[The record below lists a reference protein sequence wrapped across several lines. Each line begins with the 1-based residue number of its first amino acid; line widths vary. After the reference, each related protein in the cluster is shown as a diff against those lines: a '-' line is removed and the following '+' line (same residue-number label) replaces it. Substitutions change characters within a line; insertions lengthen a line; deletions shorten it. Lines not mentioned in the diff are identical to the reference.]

1 MNALPSLSLS
11 ALRSVAVPADG
22 VAVAEG
28 ATDGDEGE
36 NGAFQSFLELIGLMA
51 APAAALPDAAPA
63 MAEAAPSAG
72 GTGKNLPLPH
82 LPQAKPI
89 DAAFTIVLPGEI
101 AATPLA
107 ETDGKGLP
115 DALAAVVSGEMADE
129 PVIAAAPRKALPADI
144 PARMPTIVQPPSAA
158 AMKPVALPEGSSPDR
173 QPVEGENAETAQGE
187 RPAATPTVQRSETQ
201 ATILTARSGGDM
213 QVQLVAAPVHETKP
227 IAVAA
232 APALPDRIDA
242 FQGSQRLEELVQ
254 AIAHARESG
263 HAGPVRATISHA
275 EFGPLAVRLTRE
287 DSGMSAQIAS
297 SDAAFA
303 PAAHA
308 ALRAAADANLFGQ
321 QRGEEQPRHHAAQ
334 DQQQAHSQ
342 TGSAQT
348 GNQQGTGQ
356 GRSQPRPDAP
366 HDAAREQPGRPDK
379 REDRGEPKQRPS
391 GLYA

>member
-1 MNALPSLSLS
+1 MNALPFISLS
-11 ALRSVAVPADG
+11 ALRSVATPADG
-22 VAVAEG
+22 AAVAEG
-28 ATDGDEGE
+28 GTDGDEGE
-36 NGAFQSFLELIGLMA
+36 NGAFQPFLELIGLMA

-63 MAEAAPSAG
+63 MAEAAPAAG
-72 GTGKNLPLPH
+72 GTGKNLPLPL

-89 DAAFTIVLPGEI
+89 DSAFTIALPGEI
-101 AATPLA
+101 AATPFS

-115 DALAAVVSGEMADE
+115 DALAAVVSREMADK
-129 PVIAAAPRKALPADI
+129 PVIAAAPRTALPTDI
-144 PARMPTIVQPPSAA
+144 PARMAAAVQPGSAA
-158 AMKPVALPEGSSPDR
+158 AVKPFALPDGSSPDR
-173 QPVEGENAETAQGE
+173 QPAEGENAETAQGE

-213 QVQLVAAPVHETKP
+213 QVQLVAAPVHEAKP
-227 IAVAA
+227 VAVASA
-232 APALPDRIDA
+232 ALPDRIDA

-308 ALRAAADANLFGQ
+308 ALRSADANLFGQ

>member
-1 MNALPSLSLS
+1 MDALPFISIS
-11 ALRSVAVPADG
+11 ALRTVAAPADG

-28 ATDGDEGE
+28 AADGDEGE
-36 NGAFQSFLELIGLMA
+36 NGAFQPFLELIGLMA
-51 APAAALPDAAPA
+51 APVAALPDAAPA
-63 MAEAAPSAG
+63 IAEAAPAAG
-72 GTGKNLPLPH
+72 KPGKNLPLPL

-89 DAAFTIVLPGEI
+89 DAAFMIALPGEI
-101 AATPLA
+101 AATPLT

-115 DALAAVVSGEMADE
+115 HALAAVVSGELADE
-129 PVIAAAPRKALPADI
+129 PVTPEVPRKALPADI
-144 PARMPTIVQPPSAA
+144 PARMTAAVQPAA
-158 AMKPVALPEGSSPDR
+158 AAAVKSVALAEGSSPDMP
-173 QPVEGENAETAQGE
+173 PVERENAETAQGE
-187 RPAATPTVQRSETQ
+187 RPAATPTIQRSETQ

-213 QVQLVAAPVHETKP
+213 QVQLVAAPVHEAKP

-232 APALPDRIDA
+232 AALPDRVDA

-263 HAGPVRATISHA
+263 HSGPVRATISHA

-297 SDAAFA
+297 SDAAFV

-308 ALRAAADANLFGQ
+308 ALRAAADASLFGQ
-321 QRGEEQPRHHAAQ
+321 QRGEDQPRHHAAQ
-334 DQQQAHSQ
+334 DQQQVHTQ
-342 TGSAQT
+342 TGNAQT

-356 GRSQPRPDAP
+356 GRSQPRPDTP
-366 HDAAREQPGRPDK
+366 HDATREQPGRPDK

>member
-1 MNALPSLSLS
+1 MNALPSISLS
-11 ALRSVAVPADG
+11 AIRSVAAPADG
-22 VAVAEG
+22 AAVAEG
-28 ATDGDEGE
+28 VTDGDEGE
-36 NGAFQSFLELIGLMA
+36 NGAFQPFLELIGLMA

-63 MAEAAPSAG
+63 IAEAAPSAG
-72 GTGKNLPLPH
+72 GTGKNLPLPL

-89 DAAFTIVLPGEI
+89 DAAFTTVLPRER
-101 AATPLA
+101 AATPLT

-129 PVIAAAPRKALPADI
+129 PVTPVAPRKVLPADI
-144 PARMPTIVQPPSAA
+144 PARMPTAVQPGSAA
-158 AMKPVALPEGSSPDR
+158 AVKPVALAEGSSPDR
-173 QPVEGENAETAQGE
+173 QPAEGENAETAQGE
-187 RPAATPTVQRSETQ
+187 RPAATPTIQRSETQ

-213 QVQLVAAPVHETKP
+213 QVQLVAAPVHEAKP
-227 IAVAA
+227 VAVASA
-232 APALPDRIDA
+232 TLPDRIDA

-297 SDAAFA
+297 SDSAFA

-356 GRSQPRPDAP
+356 GRSPPRPDAP
-366 HDAAREQPGRPDK
+366 HDATREQPGRPGK
-379 REDRGEPKQRPS
+379 REDRGEPKQRSS

>member
-1 MNALPSLSLS
+1 MNALPFISLS
-11 ALRSVAVPADG
+11 ALRSVAAPADG
-22 VAVAEG
+22 AAVAEG
-28 ATDGDEGE
+28 GTDGDEGE
-36 NGAFQSFLELIGLMA
+36 NGAFQPFLELIGLMA

-63 MAEAAPSAG
+63 IAEAAPAAG
-72 GTGKNLPLPH
+72 GTGKNLPLPL

-89 DAAFTIVLPGEI
+89 DAAFTIVLTGER

-129 PVIAAAPRKALPADI
+129 PVIAAAPRQALPADI

-158 AMKPVALPEGSSPDR
+158 AVKPVALAEGSSPDR
-173 QPVEGENAETAQGE
+173 QPAEGENAETAQGE
-187 RPAATPTVQRSETQ
+187 RPAATPTIQRSETQ

-213 QVQLVAAPVHETKP
+213 QVQLVAAPVHEAKP

-232 APALPDRIDA
+232 AALPDRVDA

-263 HAGPVRATISHA
+263 HSGPVRATISHA

-308 ALRAAADANLFGQ
+308 ALRSADANLFGQ

-334 DQQQAHSQ
+334 DQQQVHTQ
-342 TGSAQT
+342 TGNAQT

-379 REDRGEPKQRPS
+379 REGRGEPKQRPS